1 MENFAEKFKAARKA
15 AGLTQEEMLA
25 AMDIPRRTVQDW
37 EKGIMTPPP
46 YVQRL
51 VLEKLEGLNP
61 DNMGEWTGV
70 WDEECSKCGKVSEY
84 RTPFCPKCGVRMKNG
99 GTE

>member
-1 MENFAEKFKAARKA
+1 MKDFAEQFKAARKA

-37 EKGIMTPPP
+37 ENGRMVPPP

-51 VLEKLEGLNP
+51 VLEKLE
-61 DNMGEWTGV
+61 
-70 WDEECSKCGKVSEY
+70 S
-84 RTPFCPKCGVRMKNG
+84 MKK
-99 GTE
+99 